1 MEQEPATLA
10 KQIGTEGTN
19 ETLKFTMFQWLAGT
33 LLEFTVE
40 CDEISNS

>member
-19 ETLKFTMFQWLAGT
+19 ETLKFTMFQWLAGP
-33 LLEFTVE
+33 TVRI
-40 CDEISNS
+40 DSGM